1 MINFDPG
8 IVAIIVAA
16 GVLGWPLDKAI
27 KWVKDKLR
35 LKGLLVYVAEL
46 LVCGSATAAYLVGT
60 GWSWLNLAIYTGLVF
75 ASVHGWYVKAK

>member
-8 IVAIIVAA
+8 IVAIIIAA

-27 KWVKDKLR
+27 KWLKDKLR

-46 LVCGSATAAYLVGT
+46 LVCGTATGIYLVGT
-60 GWSWLNLAIYTGLVF
+60 GWDWLSLALYTGLVF
-75 ASVHGWYVKAK
+75 CSVHGWYVKAK

>member
-8 IVAIIVAA
+8 IVAIIIAA

-27 KWVKDKLR
+27 KWVKDILR
-35 LKGLLVYVAEL
+35 VKGFLAYVVEL
-46 LVCGSATAAYLVGT
+46 LVCGSATAVYLVGT
-60 GWSWLNLAIYTGLVF
+60 GWNWMNLAIYTGLVF